1 MQAINNFIGA
11 AGAWFARSGE
21 KIMTTFTEGIKKMAD
36 KPVEAVRG
44 ALARVRKLLPFSDA
58 KEGPLSTLT
67 LSGRRVFETI
77 NTGMKQTADLPSE
90 TTKDAFAQ
98 VKEENDVSAEGLADV
113 FRNRGRSQKSGGSST
128 SIGETIRS
136 YFTSS
141 RKKQTVIRSW
151 NSVLNWNRLRIC
163 RCCLN

>member
-1 MQAINNFIGA
+1 
-11 AGAWFARSGE
+11 
-21 KIMTTFTEGIKKMAD
+21 MTTFTEGIKKMAD

-90 TTKDAFAQ
+90 TPKDAFDQ
-98 VKEENDVSAEGLADV
+98 VKEENDVSAEGLADA
-113 FRNRGRSQKSGGSST
+113 FRNRGRSQKSGGSTT

-136 YFTSS
+136 YFESS
-141 RKKQTVIRSW
+141 SEKQTIIQKLELSVKLGQIKDLPLLFKLIDELKESA
-151 NSVLNWNRLRIC
+151 NSGKPVVTA
-163 RCCLN
+163 

>member
-1 MQAINNFIGA
+1 
-11 AGAWFARSGE
+11 
-21 KIMTTFTEGIKKMAD
+21 
-36 KPVEAVRG
+36 
-44 ALARVRKLLPFSDA
+44 
-58 KEGPLSTLT
+58 
-67 LSGRRVFETI
+67 
-77 NTGMKQTADLPSE
+77 MKQTADLPSE

-141 RKKQTVIRSW
+141 SEKQTVIQKLEL
-151 NSVLNWNRLRIC
+151 SVKLEQIKDLPLLFKLIDELKESANGGKPVVTA
-163 RCCLN
+163 